1 MADTPAQHHKARAI
15 IAITA
20 SVFAL
25 SLGDALIKATR
36 LSLPLWQMYVL
47 RSALTVPV
55 LWALARR
62 HGRIRLHAP
71 GWVLLRSLLLFVMW
85 LSYYA
90 ALPLMPLSLAAAA
103 YYTGPLFIVALV
115 AILAWRWP
123 ANRALLAILCGFVG
137 VILVIR
143 PDTSGFQIGTL
154 LPVAAAVFYACA
166 MVLTS
171 IKCRDDNPLVLALA
185 LNAVFIIG
193 GAGLGLFAGAEAS
206 FILGPWQPLS
216 LHRVAI
222 VAALAVL
229 ILIGSVGAA
238 IAYQQGPPATV
249 AVFDYGY
256 LAFSVMWG
264 ALFFG
269 ELPGALALTGIAV
282 IFAAG
287 LLTLPPQGRPGNAK

>member
-1 MADTPAQHHKARAI
+1 MADTTAHHHKTRAVS
-15 IAITA
+15 AIVA

-25 SLGDALIKATR
+25 SLGDALIKATS
-36 LSLPLWQMYVL
+36 LSLPLWQMYIL

-62 HGRIRLHAP
+62 SGRIRLHAP

-103 YYTGPLFIVALV
+103 YYTGPLFIVALAAV
-115 AILAWRWP
+115 LARRWP

-154 LPVAAAVFYACA
+154 LPVAAAVLYACA

-185 LNAVFIIG
+185 LNVVFIVG

-206 FILGPWQPLS
+206 FILGTWQPLS
-216 LHRVAI
+216 LHRLAI

-264 ALFFG
+264 ALFLG
-269 ELPGALALTGIAV
+269 ELPSAMALTGIAV

-287 LLTLPPQGRPGNAK
+287 LLTLPPQGRPGSAE